1 MEHQQQAEDLLCHA
15 CGLWLQAGQYTLSR
29 DSHGN
34 PECPRCRSGAV
45 ELLSGPELLLQVSVR
60 IPGARQGLPMPFS
73 SSLSCV

>member
-15 CGLWLQAGQYTLSR
+15 CGLWLQAGQYTLVR

-45 ELLSGPELLLQVSVR
+45 ELLSGPELLLQVSVLL
-60 IPGARQGLPMPFS
+60 PGRMAS
-73 SSLSCV
+73 VANA